1 MKIGDFLK
9 TTKGKVVTLASG
21 AGVIAVGIAIAVL
34 MQGSGYRSIAVNGF
48 EGMVSVA
55 GNKNNGNVYVGQ
67 NLYSGDDVT
76 VASESS
82 LTMCM
87 DGDKYVYADA
97 DTHFS
102 LEASSPKEDSR
113 IKINLAEGS
122 ELNELKNKLADG
134 ESYVVDTPNS
144 TMSVRGTTFR
154 VTVYKGEDGLWYTL
168 LEVIN
173 GTVEV
178 ALKTEDGTY
187 NGVVEKFGEGQ
198 AAMIRGNSDFSE
210 FIVGEENEVVLLFD
224 YKMLPEGAVS
234 RVVEILTYLE
244 DNVIVGD
251 VEAQHMA
258 EDEEASATDAAT
270 EADGEVNE
278 EAEAEAETAEEEAE
292 DDDLAGENTATN
304 EAKLEAHVHTPGEW
318 MVVISPSCGSQ
329 GARQQFCTECNALLA
344 SEFLPATGNHI
355 RGHWVTIGYGACNYE
370 GAEQEECPNCGAVF
384 GTRSTGYGEHTYSGG
399 SCVVCGQSYPSYAP
413 ATSQTVSESTEH
425 VHSWKPTAHTYN
437 RDDGTCSHSL
447 VCTICSETMSGLCSP
462 QLDVEKDDFV
472 CSDCGYVGCSS
483 N

>member
-48 EGMVSVA
+48 EGTVSVA

-198 AAMIRGNSDFSE
+198 AAMVRGNSDFSE
-210 FIVGEENEVVLLFD
+210 FVVGEENEVVLLFD

-270 EADGEVNE
+270 EADSEVNK
-278 EAEAEAETAEEEAE
+278 EAEAEAEAVEETEEETE
-292 DDDLAGENTATN
+292 AGEGAATTAAN
-304 EAKLEAHVHTPGEW
+304 AEAHVHTPGEW
-318 MVVISPSCGSQ
+318 MIVISPSCGSQ

-344 SEFLPATGNHI
+344 SEFLPASGNHI
-355 RGHWVTIGYGACNYE
+355 RGHWVTTLYGACNYE
-370 GAEQEECPNCGAVF
+370 GTEQEECPNCGTVF

-399 SCVVCGQSYPSYAP
+399 KCVVCGQSDPSYVVAL
-413 ATSQTVSESTEH
+413 
-425 VHSWKPTAHTYN
+425 
-437 RDDGTCSHSL
+437 SL
-447 VCTICSETMSGLCSP
+447 IHI
-462 QLDVEKDDFV
+462 
-472 CSDCGYVGCSS
+472 
-483 N
+483 

>member
-1 MKIGDFLK
+1 MKIGDLLK

-48 EGMVSVA
+48 EGTVSVA

-102 LEASSPKEDSR
+102 LEASSPKDDSR

-187 NGVVEKFGEGQ
+187 NGVVERFGEGQ

-210 FIVGEENEVVLLFD
+210 FIVGEENEVVLIFD

-270 EADGEVNE
+270 EADSEVNKE
-278 EAEAEAETAEEEAE
+278 VEAEAEAVEETEEETE
-292 DDDLAGENTATN
+292 AGEGAATTAAN
-304 EAKLEAHVHTPGEW
+304 AEVHVHTPGEW
-318 MVVISPSCGSQ
+318 MIVISPSCGSQ

-344 SEFLPATGNHI
+344 SEFLPASGNHI

-399 SCVVCGQSYPSYAP
+399 SCVVCGQTDPSYVVAET
-413 ATSQTVSESTEH
+413 TSAH
-425 VHSWKPTAHTYN
+425 VHSWSWEQTFDQNKGVFTHM
-437 RDDGTCSHSL
+437 GTCSCGLTQSGE
-447 VCTICSETMSGLCSP
+447 CDPISENEQNTIPCS
-462 QLDVEKDDFV
+462 K
-472 CSDCGYVGCSS
+472 CGGTYGQQ
-483 N
+483 

>member
-21 AGVIAVGIAIAVL
+21 AGVIAVGIAVAVL
-34 MQGSGYRSIAVNGF
+34 MQGSGYRSIAVDGL
-48 EGMVSVA
+48 EGTVNVV
-55 GNKNNGNVYVGQ
+55 GEKNNGNAYVGQ

-76 VASESS
+76 VASASS

-102 LEASSPKEDSR
+102 LEASKPKDDSR
-113 IKINLAEGS
+113 IKLNLDAGS

-187 NGVVEKFGEGQ
+187 NGIVAQFGEGQ
-198 AAMIRGNSDFSE
+198 AAMVRGNSEFSE
-210 FIVGEENEVVLLFD
+210 FIVGEENEEILIFD
-224 YKMLPEGAVS
+224 YKQLPENAVP
-234 RVVEILTYLE
+234 RVEMIISFLK
-244 DNVIVGD
+244 DNMIVGD
-251 VEAQHMA
+251 IEEQHL
-258 EDEEASATDAAT
+258 EDEEEAFDGNVTT
-270 EADGEVNE
+270 EASGDVE
-278 EAEAEAETAEEEAE
+278 EDDKAEEEAE
-292 DDDLAGENTATN
+292 VEEAEADAN
-304 EAKLEAHVHTPGEW
+304 EASENASTAAADTEAHVHTPGEW
-318 MVVISPSCGSQ
+318 MIVISPSCGAQ

-344 SEFLPATGNHI
+344 AELLPASGNHI
-355 RGHWVTIGYGACNYE
+355 RGHWVTTLYGACNYE
-370 GAEQEECPNCGAVF
+370 GTEQEECPNCGTVF

-399 SCVVCGQSYPSYAP
+399 KCVVCGQSDPSYAP
-413 ATSQTVSESTEH
+413 DTTQTVSESTEH
-425 VHSWKPTAHTYN
+425 VHSWKRTAHTYN
-437 RDDGTCSHSL
+437 DDNTCSHSL
-447 VCTICSETMSGLCSP
+447 VCTICGETMSGLCSP
-462 QLDVEKDDFV
+462 QLVSELDKSV
-472 CSDCGYVGCSS
+472 CSVCGNDRCI

>member
-48 EGMVSVA
+48 EGTVSVA

-102 LEASSPKEDSR
+102 LEASSPKDDSR

-168 LEVIN
+168 LEVID

-210 FIVGEENEVVLLFD
+210 FIVGEENEVVLIFD

-270 EADGEVNE
+270 EADSEVNE
-278 EAEAEAETAEEEAE
+278 EAEAEPEAAEEEAE
-292 DDDLAGENTATN
+292 DDALAGENAATN
-304 EAKLEAHVHTPGEW
+304 EAKPEAHVHTPGEW
-318 MVVISPSCGSQ
+318 MIVISPSCGSQ

-399 SCVVCGQSYPSYAP
+399 YCVVCGQKDPSYSP
-413 ATSQTVSESTEH
+413 VVQT
-425 VHSWKPTAHTYN
+425 A
-437 RDDGTCSHSL
+437 GCSHVWGEYTQDEITNDGEASHSRT
-447 VCTICSETMSGLCSP
+447 CTLCGQIESGPCSP
-462 QLDVEKDDFV
+462 PYISDDNPVER
-472 CSDCGYVGCSS
+472 CSICLRNYLQE
-483 N
+483 

>member
-48 EGMVSVA
+48 EGTVSVA

-198 AAMIRGNSDFSE
+198 AAMVRGNSEFSE

-224 YKMLPEGAVS
+224 YNMLPEGAVS

-251 VEAQHMA
+251 VEAQHLGD
-258 EDEEASATDAAT
+258 DEEAIGTDAAT
-270 EADGEVNE
+270 EADSEVNE
-278 EAEAEAETAEEEAE
+278 EAEAKPETAEEEAE
-292 DDDLAGENTATN
+292 DDALAGENSATN
-304 EAKLEAHVHTPGEW
+304 AANAEAHVHTPGEW
-318 MVVISPSCGSQ
+318 MIVISPSCGSQ

-344 SEFLPATGNHI
+344 SEFLPASGNHI

-399 SCVVCGQSYPSYAP
+399 SCVVCGQKDPSYAP
-413 ATSQTVSESTEH
+413 VVQT
-425 VHSWKPTAHTYN
+425 A
-437 RDDGTCSHSL
+437 GCSHVWSEYTQDEITNDGEASHSRT
-447 VCTICSETMSGLCSP
+447 CTLCGQTESGPCDLSDGKC
-462 QLDVEKDDFV
+462 K
-472 CSDCGYVGCSS
+472 DCGRESQ
-483 N
+483 

>member
-21 AGVIAVGIAIAVL
+21 AGVIAVGIAVAVL
-34 MQGSGYRSIAVNGF
+34 MQGSGYRSIAVDGL
-48 EGMVSVA
+48 EGTVNVV
-55 GNKNNGNVYVGQ
+55 GEKNNGNAYVGQ

-76 VASESS
+76 VASASS

-102 LEASSPKEDSR
+102 LEASNPKDDSR
-113 IKINLAEGS
+113 IKINLDAGS

-168 LEVIN
+168 LEVIS

-187 NGVVEKFGEGQ
+187 NGIVAQFGEGQ
-198 AAMIRGNSDFSE
+198 AAMVRGNSEFSE
-210 FIVGEENEVVLLFD
+210 FIVGEENEEILIFD
-224 YKMLPEGAVS
+224 YKQLPENAVP
-234 RVVEILTYLE
+234 RVEMIISFLK
-244 DNVIVGD
+244 DNMIVGD
-251 VEAQHMA
+251 IEEQHL
-258 EDEEASATDAAT
+258 EDEEEASDGNVTT
-270 EADGEVNE
+270 EASGDVE
-278 EAEAEAETAEEEAE
+278 EDDKAEEEAE
-292 DDDLAGENTATN
+292 VEEAEADAN
-304 EAKLEAHVHTPGEW
+304 EASENASTAAADTEAHVHTPGEW
-318 MVVISPSCGSQ
+318 MIVISPSCGAQ

-344 SEFLPATGNHI
+344 AELLPASGNHI
-355 RGHWVTIGYGACNYE
+355 RGHWVTTLYGACNYE
-370 GAEQEECPNCGAVF
+370 GTEQEECPNCGAVF

-399 SCVVCGQSYPSYAP
+399 KCVVCGQSDPSY
-413 ATSQTVSESTEH
+413 SQTVSGS
-425 VHSWKPTAHTYN
+425 S
-437 RDDGTCSHSL
+437 TCSHVWNYTPL
-447 VCTICSETMSGLCSP
+447 NQQPFTHQKKCGICGETKIEGCTPGLIDNKTVCIHCKQGIAEW
-462 QLDVEKDDFV
+462 
-472 CSDCGYVGCSS
+472 
-483 N
+483 

>member
-1 MKIGDFLK
+1 M
-9 TTKGKVVTLASG
+9 
-21 AGVIAVGIAIAVL
+21 
-34 MQGSGYRSIAVNGF
+34 
-48 EGMVSVA
+48 
-55 GNKNNGNVYVGQ
+55 
-67 NLYSGDDVT
+67 
-76 VASESS
+76 
-82 LTMCM
+82 
-87 DGDKYVYADA
+87 
-97 DTHFS
+97 
-102 LEASSPKEDSR
+102 
-113 IKINLAEGS
+113 
-122 ELNELKNKLADG
+122 
-134 ESYVVDTPNS
+134 VDTPNS

-198 AAMIRGNSDFSE
+198 AAMVRGNSDFSE
-210 FIVGEENEVVLLFD
+210 FVVGEENEVVLLFD

-258 EDEEASATDAAT
+258 EDEEPSATDAAT

-278 EAEAEAETAEEEAE
+278 EAEAEPEAAEEEAE
-292 DDDLAGENTATN
+292 DDALAGENAATN

-344 SEFLPATGNHI
+344 SEFLPASGNHI

-399 SCVVCGQSYPSYAP
+399 SCVVCGQKDPSYAP
-413 ATSQTVSESTEH
+413 VVQTAGCSHVWSRYTQTVNPDNG
-425 VHSWKPTAHTYN
+425 KF
-437 RDDGTCSHSL
+437 SHSRT
-447 VCTICSETMSGLCSP
+447 CTLCGQSESGLCDP
-462 QLDVEKDDFV
+462 PYAPDDPDAR
-472 CSDCGYVGCSS
+472 CSICEIVYIQ
-483 N
+483 

>member
-1 MKIGDFLK
+1 MKIGDLLK

-48 EGMVSVA
+48 EGTVSVA

-210 FIVGEENEVVLLFD
+210 FIVGEENEVVLIFD

-278 EAEAEAETAEEEAE
+278 EAEAEPETAEEEAE
-292 DDDLAGENTATN
+292 DDALAGENAATN
-304 EAKLEAHVHTPGEW
+304 EAKSEAHVHTPGEW
-318 MVVISPSCGSQ
+318 MIVISPSCGSQ

-399 SCVVCGQSYPSYAP
+399 SCVVCGQADPDYE
-413 ATSQTVSESTEH
+413 TVSTSTECSH
-425 VHSWKPTAHTYN
+425 VWKYQFLETEDYVPYHI
-437 RDDGTCSHSL
+437 GTCTKCGETTGEER
-447 VCTICSETMSGLCSP
+447 CTINDEYTECS
-462 QLDVEKDDFV
+462 V
-472 CSDCGYVGCSS
+472 CGRPMG
-483 N
+483 

>member
-48 EGMVSVA
+48 EGTVSVA

-168 LEVIN
+168 LEVID

-210 FIVGEENEVVLLFD
+210 FVVGEENEVVLIFD

-270 EADGEVNE
+270 EADSEVNE
-278 EAEAEAETAEEEAE
+278 EAEAEPETAEEEAE
-292 DDDLAGENTATN
+292 DDALAGENAATN
-304 EAKLEAHVHTPGEW
+304 EAKSEAHVHTPGEW

-399 SCVVCGQSYPSYAP
+399 YCVVCGQKDPSYSP
-413 ATSQTVSESTEH
+413 VVQTVSGSTAH
-425 VHSWKPTAHTYN
+425 VHSWGSYTQQNTNHGYEHT
-437 RDDGTCSHSL
+437 R
-447 VCTICSETMSGLCSP
+447 
-462 QLDVEKDDFV
+462 V
-472 CSDCGYVGCSS
+472 CSTCGASESELCVEGDDNSCRICGIRFG

>member
-21 AGVIAVGIAIAVL
+21 AGVIAVGIAVAVL
-34 MQGSGYRSIAVNGF
+34 MQGSGYRSIAVDGL
-48 EGMVSVA
+48 EGTVNVV
-55 GNKNNGNVYVGQ
+55 GEKNNGNAYVGQ

-76 VASESS
+76 VASASS

-102 LEASSPKEDSR
+102 LEASKPKDDSR
-113 IKINLAEGS
+113 IKLNLDAGS

-168 LEVIN
+168 LEVIS

-187 NGVVEKFGEGQ
+187 NGIVAQFGEGQ
-198 AAMIRGNSDFSE
+198 AAMVRGNSEFSE
-210 FIVGEENEVVLLFD
+210 FIVGEENEEILIFD
-224 YKMLPEGAVS
+224 YKQLPENAVP
-234 RVVEILTYLE
+234 RVEMIISFLK
-244 DNVIVGD
+244 DNMIVGD
-251 VEAQHMA
+251 IEEQHL
-258 EDEEASATDAAT
+258 EDEEEASDGNVTT
-270 EADGEVNE
+270 EASGDVE
-278 EAEAEAETAEEEAE
+278 EDDKAEEEAE
-292 DDDLAGENTATN
+292 VEEAEADAN
-304 EAKLEAHVHTPGEW
+304 EASENASTAAADTEAHVQTPGEW
-318 MVVISPSCGSQ
+318 MIVISPSCGAQ

-344 SEFLPATGNHI
+344 AELLPASGNHI
-355 RGHWVTIGYGACNYE
+355 RGHWVTTLYGACNYE
-370 GAEQEECPNCGAVF
+370 GTEQEECPNCGAVF

-399 SCVVCGQSYPSYAP
+399 KCVVCGQSDPSY
-413 ATSQTVSESTEH
+413 SQTVSGS
-425 VHSWKPTAHTYN
+425 S
-437 RDDGTCSHSL
+437 TCSHVWNYTPL
-447 VCTICSETMSGLCSP
+447 NQQPFTHQKKCGICGETKIEGCTPGLIDNKTVCIHCKQGIAEW
-462 QLDVEKDDFV
+462 
-472 CSDCGYVGCSS
+472 
-483 N
+483 

>member
-1 MKIGDFLK
+1 MKIGDLLK

-48 EGMVSVA
+48 EGTVSVA

-102 LEASSPKEDSR
+102 LEASSPKDDSR

-210 FIVGEENEVVLLFD
+210 FVVGEENEVVLLFD

-278 EAEAEAETAEEEAE
+278 EAEAEPETDEEKAE
-292 DDDLAGENTATN
+292 DDALAGENAATN

-344 SEFLPATGNHI
+344 SEFLPASGNHI
-355 RGHWVTIGYGACNYE
+355 RGHWVTTLYGACNYE
-370 GAEQEECPNCGAVF
+370 GTEQEECPNCGAVF

-399 SCVVCGQSYPSYAP
+399 SCVVCGQSDPSYSP
-413 ATSQTVSESTEH
+413 VVQT
-425 VHSWKPTAHTYN
+425 
-437 RDDGTCSHSL
+437 
-447 VCTICSETMSGLCSP
+447 
-462 QLDVEKDDFV
+462 
-472 CSDCGYVGCSS
+472 VGCSHVWGEYTQDEITNDGEAS
-483 N
+483 HS

>member
-21 AGVIAVGIAIAVL
+21 AGVIAVGIAVAVL
-34 MQGSGYRSIAVNGF
+34 MQGSGYRSIAVDGL
-48 EGMVSVA
+48 EGTVNVV
-55 GNKNNGNVYVGQ
+55 GEKNNGNAYVGQ

-76 VASESS
+76 VASASS

-102 LEASSPKEDSR
+102 LEASKPKDDSR
-113 IKINLAEGS
+113 IKLNLDAGS

-168 LEVIN
+168 LEVIS

-187 NGVVEKFGEGQ
+187 NGIVAQFGEGQ
-198 AAMIRGNSDFSE
+198 AAMVRGNSEFSE
-210 FIVGEENEVVLLFD
+210 FIVGEENEEILIFD
-224 YKMLPEGAVS
+224 YKQLPENAVP
-234 RVVEILTYLE
+234 RVEMIISFLK
-244 DNVIVGD
+244 DNMIVGD
-251 VEAQHMA
+251 IEEQHL
-258 EDEEASATDAAT
+258 EDEEEASDGNVTT
-270 EADGEVNE
+270 EASGDVEEDDKAEEEAKVE
-278 EAEAEAETAEEEAE
+278 EAEADA
-292 DDDLAGENTATN
+292 N
-304 EAKLEAHVHTPGEW
+304 EASENASTAAADTEAHVHTPGEW
-318 MVVISPSCGSQ
+318 MIVISPSCGAQ

-344 SEFLPATGNHI
+344 AELLPASGNHI
-355 RGHWVTIGYGACNYE
+355 RGHWVTTLYGACNYE
-370 GAEQEECPNCGAVF
+370 GTEQEECPNCGAVF

-399 SCVVCGQSYPSYAP
+399 KCVVCGQSDPSY
-413 ATSQTVSESTEH
+413 VVESAH
-425 VHSWKPTAHTYN
+425 VHSWSWVQTFDREFGFTHT
-437 RDDGTCSHSL
+437 GTCSCGLTQSGE
-447 VCTICSETMSGLCSP
+447 CDPISENEQNTIPCS
-462 QLDVEKDDFV
+462 K
-472 CSDCGYVGCSS
+472 CGGTYVQQ
-483 N
+483 

>member
-48 EGMVSVA
+48 EGTVSVA

-168 LEVIN
+168 LEVID

-210 FIVGEENEVVLLFD
+210 FIVGEENEVVLIFD

-270 EADGEVNE
+270 EADSEVNK
-278 EAEAEAETAEEEAE
+278 EAEAEAEAVEETEEETE
-292 DDDLAGENTATN
+292 AGEGAATTAAN
-304 EAKLEAHVHTPGEW
+304 AEAHVHTPGEW
-318 MVVISPSCGSQ
+318 MIVISPSCGSQ

-344 SEFLPATGNHI
+344 SEFLPASGNHI

-399 SCVVCGQSYPSYAP
+399 SCVVCGQKDPSYSPVVQTAGC
-413 ATSQTVSESTEH
+413 SHVWGEYRQTVS
-425 VHSWKPTAHTYN
+425 PN
-437 RDDGTCSHSL
+437 GMGFSHSRTCTL
-447 VCTICSETMSGLCSP
+447 CNQSESGQCDPPFPDVQGEACTICGRYYIE
-462 QLDVEKDDFV
+462 
-472 CSDCGYVGCSS
+472 Y
-483 N
+483 

>member
-21 AGVIAVGIAIAVL
+21 AGVIAVGIAVAVL
-34 MQGSGYRSIAVNGF
+34 MQGSGYRSIAVDGL
-48 EGMVSVA
+48 EGTVNVV
-55 GNKNNGNVYVGQ
+55 GEKNNGNAYVGQ

-76 VASESS
+76 VASASS

-102 LEASSPKEDSR
+102 LEASKPKDDSR
-113 IKINLAEGS
+113 IKLNLDAGS

-168 LEVIN
+168 LEVIS

-187 NGVVEKFGEGQ
+187 NGIVAQFGEGQ
-198 AAMIRGNSDFSE
+198 AAMVRGNSEFSE
-210 FIVGEENEVVLLFD
+210 FIVGEENEEILIFD
-224 YKMLPEGAVS
+224 YKQLPENAVP
-234 RVVEILTYLE
+234 RVEMIISFLK
-244 DNVIVGD
+244 DNMIVGD
-251 VEAQHMA
+251 IEEQHL
-258 EDEEASATDAAT
+258 EDEEEASDGNVTT
-270 EADGEVNE
+270 EASGDVE
-278 EAEAEAETAEEEAE
+278 EDDKAEEEAE
-292 DDDLAGENTATN
+292 VEEAEADAN
-304 EAKLEAHVHTPGEW
+304 EASENASTAAADTEAHVHTPGEW
-318 MVVISPSCGSQ
+318 MIVISPSCGAQ

-344 SEFLPATGNHI
+344 AELLPASGNHI
-355 RGHWVTIGYGACNYE
+355 RGHWVTTLYGACNYE
-370 GAEQEECPNCGAVF
+370 GTEQEECPNCGAVF

-399 SCVVCGQSYPSYAP
+399 KCVVCGQTDPSY
-413 ATSQTVSESTEH
+413 VVESAH
-425 VHSWKPTAHTYN
+425 VHSWSWVQTFDREFGFTHT
-437 RDDGTCSHSL
+437 GTCSCGLTQSGE
-447 VCTICSETMSGLCSP
+447 CDPISENEQNTIPCS
-462 QLDVEKDDFV
+462 K
-472 CSDCGYVGCSS
+472 CGGTYVQQ
-483 N
+483 

>member
-21 AGVIAVGIAIAVL
+21 AGVIAVGIAVAVL
-34 MQGSGYRSIAVNGF
+34 MQGSGYRSIAVNGL
-48 EGMVSVA
+48 EGTVNVT
-55 GNKNNGNVYVGQ
+55 GEKNNGNAYVGQ
-67 NLYSGDDVT
+67 NLYSGDDVS
-76 VASESS
+76 VASASS

-102 LEASSPKEDSR
+102 LEASSPKDDSR

-168 LEVIN
+168 LEVID

-210 FIVGEENEVVLLFD
+210 FIVGEENEVVLIFD

-278 EAEAEAETAEEEAE
+278 EAEAEPETAEEEAE
-292 DDDLAGENTATN
+292 DDALAGENAATN

-344 SEFLPATGNHI
+344 SEFLPASGNHI

-399 SCVVCGQSYPSYAP
+399 YCVVCGQSDPSY
-413 ATSQTVSESTEH
+413 VVESAH
-425 VHSWKPTAHTYN
+425 VHSWSWVQTFDREFGFTHT
-437 RDDGTCSHSL
+437 GTCSCGQTRSGR
-447 VCTICSETMSGLCSP
+447 CDPPFPEQETETTTCST
-462 QLDVEKDDFV
+462 
-472 CSDCGYVGCSS
+472 CGGKYEY
-483 N
+483 

>member
-21 AGVIAVGIAIAVL
+21 AGVIAVGIAVAVL
-34 MQGSGYRSIAVNGF
+34 MQGSGYRSIAVDGL
-48 EGMVSVA
+48 EGTVNVV
-55 GNKNNGNVYVGQ
+55 GEKNNGNAYVGQ

-76 VASESS
+76 VASASS

-102 LEASSPKEDSR
+102 LEASNPKDDSR
-113 IKINLAEGS
+113 IKINLDAGS

-168 LEVIN
+168 LEVIS

-187 NGVVEKFGEGQ
+187 NGIVAQFGEGQ
-198 AAMIRGNSDFSE
+198 AAMVRGNSEFSE
-210 FIVGEENEVVLLFD
+210 FIVGEENEEILIFD
-224 YKMLPEGAVS
+224 YKQLPENAVP
-234 RVVEILTYLE
+234 RVEMIISFLK
-244 DNVIVGD
+244 DNMIVGD
-251 VEAQHMA
+251 IEEQHL
-258 EDEEASATDAAT
+258 EDEEEAFDGNVTT
-270 EADGEVNE
+270 EASGDVE
-278 EAEAEAETAEEEAE
+278 EDDKAEEEAE
-292 DDDLAGENTATN
+292 VEEAEADAN
-304 EAKLEAHVHTPGEW
+304 EASENASTAAADTEAHVHTPGEW
-318 MVVISPSCGSQ
+318 MIVISPSCGAQ

-344 SEFLPATGNHI
+344 AELLPASGNHI
-355 RGHWVTIGYGACNYE
+355 RGHWVTTLYGACNYE
-370 GAEQEECPNCGAVF
+370 GTEQEECPNCGAVF

-399 SCVVCGQSYPSYAP
+399 KCVVCGQSDPSY
-413 ATSQTVSESTEH
+413 SQTVSGS
-425 VHSWKPTAHTYN
+425 S
-437 RDDGTCSHSL
+437 TCSHVWNYTPL
-447 VCTICSETMSGLCSP
+447 NQQPFTHQKKCGICGETKIEGCTPGLIDNKTVCIHCKQGIAEW
-462 QLDVEKDDFV
+462 
-472 CSDCGYVGCSS
+472 
-483 N
+483 

>member
-34 MQGSGYRSIAVNGF
+34 MQGSGYRSIAVNGL
-48 EGMVSVA
+48 EGTVNVT
-55 GNKNNGNVYVGQ
+55 GEKNNGNAYVGQ

-76 VASESS
+76 VASASS

-87 DGDKYVYADA
+87 DGDKYVYADS

-102 LEASSPKEDSR
+102 LEASNPKDDSR
-113 IKINLAEGS
+113 IKINLDAGS

-168 LEVIN
+168 LEVIS

-187 NGVVEKFGEGQ
+187 NGIVAQFGEGQ
-198 AAMIRGNSDFSE
+198 AAMVRGNSEFSE
-210 FIVGEENEVVLLFD
+210 FIVGEENEEILIFD
-224 YKMLPEGAVS
+224 YKQLPENAVP
-234 RVVEILTYLE
+234 RVEMIISFLK
-244 DNVIVGD
+244 DNMIVGD
-251 VEAQHMA
+251 IEEQHL
-258 EDEEASATDAAT
+258 EDEEEASDGNVTT
-270 EADGEVNE
+270 EASGDVE
-278 EAEAEAETAEEEAE
+278 EDDKAEEEAE
-292 DDDLAGENTATN
+292 VEEAEADAN
-304 EAKLEAHVHTPGEW
+304 EASENASTAAADTEAHVHTPGEW
-318 MVVISPSCGSQ
+318 MIVISPSCGAQ

-344 SEFLPATGNHI
+344 AELLPASGNHI
-355 RGHWVTIGYGACNYE
+355 RGHWVTTLYGACNYE
-370 GAEQEECPNCGAVF
+370 GTEQEECPNCGAVF

-399 SCVVCGQSYPSYAP
+399 KCVVCGQTDPSYVVAET
-413 ATSQTVSESTEH
+413 TSAH
-425 VHSWKPTAHTYN
+425 VHSWSWEQTFDRNKRVFTHM
-437 RDDGTCSHSL
+437 GTCSCGLTQSGE
-447 VCTICSETMSGLCSP
+447 CDPISETVQNTIPCS
-462 QLDVEKDDFV
+462 K
-472 CSDCGYVGCSS
+472 CGGTYGQQ
-483 N
+483 

>member
-48 EGMVSVA
+48 EGTVSVA

-270 EADGEVNE
+270 EADSEVNE
-278 EAEAEAETAEEEAE
+278 KAEAETAEEEAE
-292 DDDLAGENTATN
+292 DDALAGENAATN

-355 RGHWVTIGYGACNYE
+355 RGHWVIIGYGACNYE

-399 SCVVCGQSYPSYAP
+399 SCVVCGQKDPSYSP
-413 ATSQTVSESTEH
+413 VVQT
-425 VHSWKPTAHTYN
+425 A
-437 RDDGTCSHSL
+437 GCSHVWGEYTQDEITNDGEASHSRT
-447 VCTICSETMSGLCSP
+447 CTLCGQIESGPCDLSDGIC
-462 QLDVEKDDFV
+462 K
-472 CSDCGYVGCSS
+472 DCGRESQ
-483 N
+483 

>member
-21 AGVIAVGIAIAVL
+21 TGVIAVGIAIAVL

-48 EGMVSVA
+48 EGTVSVA

-102 LEASSPKEDSR
+102 LEASSPKDDSR

-168 LEVIN
+168 LEVID

-210 FIVGEENEVVLLFD
+210 FIVGEENEVVLIFD

-258 EDEEASATDAAT
+258 EDEEASGTNAVTETEGDTAA
-270 EADGEVNE
+270 EV
-278 EAEAEAETAEEEAE
+278 EAEAESEAVEETEEETE
-292 DDDLAGENTATN
+292 AGEGAATTAAN
-304 EAKLEAHVHTPGEW
+304 AEAHVHTPGEW
-318 MVVISPSCGSQ
+318 MIVISPSCGSQ

-344 SEFLPATGNHI
+344 SEFLPATGNHT

-399 SCVVCGQSYPSYAP
+399 SCVVCGQADPDYE
-413 ATSQTVSESTEH
+413 TVSTSTECSH
-425 VHSWKPTAHTYN
+425 VWKYQFLETEDYVPYHI
-437 RDDGTCSHSL
+437 GTCTKCGETTGEER
-447 VCTICSETMSGLCSP
+447 CTINDEYTECS
-462 QLDVEKDDFV
+462 V
-472 CSDCGYVGCSS
+472 CGRPMG
-483 N
+483 

>member
-21 AGVIAVGIAIAVL
+21 AGVIAVGIAVAVL
-34 MQGSGYRSIAVNGF
+34 MQGSGYRSIAVDGL
-48 EGMVSVA
+48 EGTVNVV
-55 GNKNNGNVYVGQ
+55 GEKNNGNAYVGQ

-76 VASESS
+76 VASASS

-102 LEASSPKEDSR
+102 LEASNPKDDSR
-113 IKINLAEGS
+113 IKINLDAGS

-168 LEVIN
+168 LEVIS

-187 NGVVEKFGEGQ
+187 NGIVAQFGEGQ
-198 AAMIRGNSDFSE
+198 AAMVRGNSEFSE
-210 FIVGEENEVVLLFD
+210 FIVGEENEEILIFD
-224 YKMLPEGAVS
+224 YKQLPENAVP
-234 RVVEILTYLE
+234 RVEMIISFLK
-244 DNVIVGD
+244 DNMIVGD
-251 VEAQHMA
+251 IEEQHL
-258 EDEEASATDAAT
+258 EDEEEASDGNVTT
-270 EADGEVNE
+270 EASGDVE
-278 EAEAEAETAEEEAE
+278 EDDKAEEEAE
-292 DDDLAGENTATN
+292 VEEAEADAN
-304 EAKLEAHVHTPGEW
+304 EASENASTAAADTEAHVQTPGEW
-318 MVVISPSCGSQ
+318 MIVISPSCGAQ

-344 SEFLPATGNHI
+344 AELLPASGNHI
-355 RGHWVTIGYGACNYE
+355 RGHWVTTLYGACNYE
-370 GAEQEECPNCGAVF
+370 GTEQEECPNCGAVF

-399 SCVVCGQSYPSYAP
+399 KCVVCGQSDPSY
-413 ATSQTVSESTEH
+413 SQTVSGS
-425 VHSWKPTAHTYN
+425 S
-437 RDDGTCSHSL
+437 TCSHVWNYTPL
-447 VCTICSETMSGLCSP
+447 NQQPFTHQKKCGICGETKIEGCTPGLIDNKTVCIHCKQGIAEW
-462 QLDVEKDDFV
+462 
-472 CSDCGYVGCSS
+472 
-483 N
+483 

>member
-21 AGVIAVGIAIAVL
+21 AGVVAVGIAIAVL

-48 EGMVSVA
+48 EGTVSVA

-102 LEASSPKEDSR
+102 LEASSPKDDSR

-168 LEVIN
+168 LEVID

-210 FIVGEENEVVLLFD
+210 FIVGEENEVVLIFD

-270 EADGEVNE
+270 EADSEVNE
-278 EAEAEAETAEEEAE
+278 EAEAEPETAEEEAE
-292 DDDLAGENTATN
+292 DDDLAGENAATN
-304 EAKLEAHVHTPGEW
+304 EAKPEAHVHTPGEW
-318 MVVISPSCGSQ
+318 MIVISPSCGSQ

-399 SCVVCGQSYPSYAP
+399 SCVVCGQSDPSYSP
-413 ATSQTVSESTEH
+413 VVQT
-425 VHSWKPTAHTYN
+425 A
-437 RDDGTCSHSL
+437 GCSHVWGEYTQDEITNDGEASHSRT
-447 VCTICSETMSGLCSP
+447 CTLCGQIESGPCDLSDGIC
-462 QLDVEKDDFV
+462 KY
-472 CSDCGYVGCSS
+472 CGRESQ
-483 N
+483 

>member
-21 AGVIAVGIAIAVL
+21 AGVIAVGIAVAVL
-34 MQGSGYRSIAVNGF
+34 MQGSGYRSIAVDGL
-48 EGMVSVA
+48 EGTVNVV
-55 GNKNNGNVYVGQ
+55 GEKNNGNAYVGQ

-76 VASESS
+76 VASASS

-102 LEASSPKEDSR
+102 LEASKPKDDSR
-113 IKINLAEGS
+113 IKLNLDAGS

-168 LEVIN
+168 LEVIS

-187 NGVVEKFGEGQ
+187 NGIVAQFGEGQ
-198 AAMIRGNSDFSE
+198 AAMVRGNSEFSE
-210 FIVGEENEVVLLFD
+210 FIVGEENEEILIFD
-224 YKMLPEGAVS
+224 YKQLPENAVP
-234 RVVEILTYLE
+234 RVEMIISFLK
-244 DNVIVGD
+244 DNMIVGD
-251 VEAQHMA
+251 IEEQHL
-258 EDEEASATDAAT
+258 EDEEEAFDGNVTT
-270 EADGEVNE
+270 EASGDVE
-278 EAEAEAETAEEEAE
+278 EDDKAEEEAE
-292 DDDLAGENTATN
+292 VEEAEADAN
-304 EAKLEAHVHTPGEW
+304 EASENASTAAADTEAHVHTPGEW
-318 MVVISPSCGSQ
+318 MIVISPSCGAQ

-344 SEFLPATGNHI
+344 AELLPASGNHI
-355 RGHWVTIGYGACNYE
+355 RGHWVTTLYGACNYE
-370 GAEQEECPNCGAVF
+370 GTEQEECPNCGAVF

-399 SCVVCGQSYPSYAP
+399 KCVVCGQSDPSY
-413 ATSQTVSESTEH
+413 SQTVSGS
-425 VHSWKPTAHTYN
+425 S
-437 RDDGTCSHSL
+437 TCSHVWNYTPL
-447 VCTICSETMSGLCSP
+447 NQQPFTHQKKCGICGETKIEGCTPGLIDNKTVCIHCKQGIAEW
-462 QLDVEKDDFV
+462 
-472 CSDCGYVGCSS
+472 
-483 N
+483 

>member
-1 MKIGDFLK
+1 MKIGDLLK

-48 EGMVSVA
+48 EGTVSVA

-168 LEVIN
+168 LEVID

-210 FIVGEENEVVLLFD
+210 FIVGEENEVVLIFD

-270 EADGEVNE
+270 EADSEVNK
-278 EAEAEAETAEEEAE
+278 EAEAEAEAVEETEEETE
-292 DDDLAGENTATN
+292 AGEGAATTAAN
-304 EAKLEAHVHTPGEW
+304 AEAHVHTPGEW
-318 MVVISPSCGSQ
+318 MIVISPSCGSQ

-384 GTRSTGYGEHTYSGG
+384 DTRSTGYGEHTYSGG
-399 SCVVCGQSYPSYAP
+399 SCVVCGQKDPSYAP
-413 ATSQTVSESTEH
+413 VVQT
-425 VHSWKPTAHTYN
+425 A
-437 RDDGTCSHSL
+437 GCSHVWGEYTQDEITNDGEASHSRT
-447 VCTICSETMSGLCSP
+447 CTLCGQIESGPCDLSDGIC
-462 QLDVEKDDFV
+462 KY
-472 CSDCGYVGCSS
+472 CGRESQ
-483 N
+483 

>member
-21 AGVIAVGIAIAVL
+21 AGVVAVGIAIAVL

-48 EGMVSVA
+48 EGTVSVA

-168 LEVIN
+168 LEVID

-210 FIVGEENEVVLLFD
+210 FIVGEENEVVLIFD

-270 EADGEVNE
+270 EADSEVNE
-278 EAEAEAETAEEEAE
+278 EAEAEPETAEEEAE
-292 DDDLAGENTATN
+292 DDDLAGENAATN

-318 MVVISPSCGSQ
+318 MIVISPSCGSQ

-384 GTRSTGYGEHTYSGG
+384 DTRSTGYGEHTYSGG
-399 SCVVCGQSYPSYAP
+399 SCVVCGQADPDYE
-413 ATSQTVSESTEH
+413 TVSTSTECSH
-425 VHSWKPTAHTYN
+425 VWKYQFLETEDYVPYHI
-437 RDDGTCSHSL
+437 GTCTKCGETTGEER
-447 VCTICSETMSGLCSP
+447 CTINDEYTECS
-462 QLDVEKDDFV
+462 V
-472 CSDCGYVGCSS
+472 CGRPMG
-483 N
+483 

>member
-48 EGMVSVA
+48 EGTVSVA

-102 LEASSPKEDSR
+102 LEASSPKDDSR

-168 LEVIN
+168 LEVID

-198 AAMIRGNSDFSE
+198 AAMVRGNSEFSE

-224 YKMLPEGAVS
+224 YNMLPEGAVS

-258 EDEEASATDAAT
+258 EDEEASATDGAT
-270 EADGEVNE
+270 EADSEVNE
-278 EAEAEAETAEEEAE
+278 EAEAEPEAVEEEAE
-292 DDDLAGENTATN
+292 DDALAGENAATN
-304 EAKLEAHVHTPGEW
+304 EAKLEAHIHTPGEW
-318 MVVISPSCGSQ
+318 MIVISPSCGSQ

-399 SCVVCGQSYPSYAP
+399 SCVVCGQKDPSYSPVVQTAGCSHVWSRY
-413 ATSQTVSESTEH
+413 TQTVNPNNGEF
-425 VHSWKPTAHTYN
+425 
-437 RDDGTCSHSL
+437 SHSRTCAL
-447 VCTICSETMSGLCSP
+447 CGQSESGLCDP
-462 QLDVEKDDFV
+462 PYAPDDPDAR
-472 CSDCGYVGCSS
+472 CSICEIVYIQ
-483 N
+483 